1 MTQMY
6 RVAALFCFCF
16 LTGFAV
22 IHFTS
27 MDSQA
32 SRDPASIG
40 KVYDFSHLSG
50 DELRT
55 AVKKRLMA
63 GFDIHRV
70 DGEQEVALGHF
81 MFVDASGEKKFACQE
96 FNKISLVFEAEGVSV
111 SGEASKMEVEGQCA
125 YSGDISK
132 IDPLYIPVAKI
143 LGEKSLDGEM
153 QFNDHHAVTLRF
165 TNLPEEWPRTWILK
179 QVQLK
184 KDGSPEA
191 FTVESDEVARY
202 VGHPTV
208 LKF

>member
-1 MTQMY
+1 MTNFA
-6 RVAALFCFCF
+6 RAAGLFCFCF

-27 MDSQA
+27 PDSQIN
-32 SRDPASIG
+32 RDPASIG
-40 KVYDFSHLSG
+40 KIYDFTNLSG

-63 GFDIHRV
+63 GFDIHRG

-81 MFVDASGEKKFACQE
+81 MFVDAQGEKKFACQE
-96 FNKISLVFEAEGVSV
+96 FNKITLTFEAEGVSV
-111 SGEASKMEVEGQCA
+111 SGEAPKMEVEGACS

-132 IDPLYIPVAKI
+132 IDPLLIPVAKI
-143 LGEKSLDGEM
+143 LGEKSLDGEL
-153 QFNDHHAVTLRF
+153 QFNGEHAVALKF
-165 TNLPEEWPRTWILK
+165 TNLPEDWPRTWILK
-179 QVQLK
+179 QVRLK
-184 KDGSPEA
+184 KDGSTDS